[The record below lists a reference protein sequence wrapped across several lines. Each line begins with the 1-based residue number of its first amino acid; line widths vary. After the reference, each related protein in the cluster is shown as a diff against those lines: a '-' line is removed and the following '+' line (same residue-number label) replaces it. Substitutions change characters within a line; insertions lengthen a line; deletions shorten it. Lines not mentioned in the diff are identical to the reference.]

1 MSPEDAPVNSNR
13 NRDGASRTS
22 GTRPSARSADTTA
35 FRKPT
40 FRSFSKRPNFASTT
54 EHPAS
59 NCELSNAGQTQALAN
74 RSGTAPKKTPPLPGP
89 AVDHQIGLIL
99 PSSIG
104 NASSGWTHPV
114 RRMEMCKHRFCFSAT
129 DMPRSF
135 SERGFCRV
143 GELMGVF
150 GAEWGILGKV
160 GRPVAWAQARVS
172 CSWRLRRTEDCRRCR
187 EAPIAEPARAMPAL
201 HRGVRALEP
210 QRVLDDGG
218 FRSFFGLRGAAA
230 PAAPS
235 HALDQAAFSRRMRAA
250 NSSC

>member
-1 MSPEDAPVNSNR
+1 
-13 NRDGASRTS
+13 
-22 GTRPSARSADTTA
+22 
-35 FRKPT
+35 
-40 FRSFSKRPNFASTT
+40 
-54 EHPAS
+54 
-59 NCELSNAGQTQALAN
+59 
-74 RSGTAPKKTPPLPGP
+74 
-89 AVDHQIGLIL
+89 
-99 PSSIG
+99 
-104 NASSGWTHPV
+104 
-114 RRMEMCKHRFCFSAT
+114 MEMCKHRFCFSAT

-210 QRVLDDGG
+210 QRVLDDTREGNI
-218 FRSFFGLRGAAA
+218 SPEAAEGDYGVALA
-230 PAAPS
+230 PEGRDWTIDEAAT
-235 HALDQAAFSRRMRAA
+235 AARRKQMRAGKT
-250 NSSC
+250 